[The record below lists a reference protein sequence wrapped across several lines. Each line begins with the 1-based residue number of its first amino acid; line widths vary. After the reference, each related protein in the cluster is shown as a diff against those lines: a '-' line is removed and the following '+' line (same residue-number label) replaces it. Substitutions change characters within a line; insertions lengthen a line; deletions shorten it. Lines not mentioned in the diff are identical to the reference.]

1 MSIIINHSDNL
12 NLLGD
17 ILASIWVFQSD
28 VGEDLILEEISK
40 GFLGVF
46 WDRIVD
52 WGSVSYRLFSC
63 HYSKFKMKDLILLF
77 MK

>member
-1 MSIIINHSDNL
+1 MSIIIIHSAYL

-28 VGEDLILEEISK
+28 IGKDLILEEISK

-46 WDRIVD
+46 WDRIIN
-52 WGSVSYRLFSC
+52 WGSVSSRLFSC
-63 HYSKFKMKDLILLF
+63 HYSKFKMKDLI
-77 MK
+77 